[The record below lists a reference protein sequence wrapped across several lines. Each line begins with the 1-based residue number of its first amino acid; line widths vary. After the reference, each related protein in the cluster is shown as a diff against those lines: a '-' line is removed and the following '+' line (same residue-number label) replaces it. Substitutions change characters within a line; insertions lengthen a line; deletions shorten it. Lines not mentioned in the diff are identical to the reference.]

1 MFGQVPRQV
10 IDMLR
15 AIPVLSG
22 SSTTE
27 LRAIAGLGTPIRV
40 QEGRTLTTQGDRGAE
55 FFVVRWGRASCTI
68 DGEKVGDFGAG
79 DFFGELALL
88 SGTRR
93 SATVTAQSE
102 MELLVF
108 SAAEFGRLLEASPPL
123 AAQMRKRLGERV
135 RVLEGA
141 SAR

>member
-1 MFGQVPRQV
+1 MFGQAPRHA
-10 IDMLR
+10 IDTLR
-15 AIPVLSG
+15 AIPVLAD
-22 SSTTE
+22 SSTAE
-27 LRAIAGLGTPIRV
+27 LRAIDGLGTPIRA
-40 QEGRTLTTQGDRGAE
+40 QEGRTLTTQGSPGAE
-55 FFVVRWGRASCTI
+55 FFLIRSGHASCVI
-68 DGEKVGDFGAG
+68 DGEKVADFDAG

-93 SATVTAQSE
+93 SATVTADGE

-108 SAAEFGRLLEASPPL
+108 SAAEFGRLLETSPAL

-141 SAR
+141 AAR